1 MSKGFIKNLIP
12 ISIIIAGLLI
22 AGAFIY
28 INQGKEIT
36 SEKGLSSQE
45 IAEKAINYIN
55 QNMLQEDTTASLLSV
70 GEENGVYKIHLK
82 IGEEEYDS
90 YATKDGKFLFPEGYN
105 LETETKTETETEK
118 EGLASQP
125 EASEGEELSPEE
137 LETLAKCLS
146 EKGAKFY
153 GAYWCGWCNRQKE
166 GFGEAAQYLPYV
178 ECSDEETRE
187 MTPECQAA
195 GISSF
200 PTWEFDGEKKPGFKS
215 PEELAELSGCPF

>member
-28 INQGKEIT
+28 TNQGKEIT
-36 SEKGLSSQE
+36 SEEGLSSQE

-55 QNMLQEDTTASLLSV
+55 QNILQEGTTASLLNV

-90 YATKDGKFLFPEGYN
+90 YATKDGELLFPEGYN
-105 LETETKTETETEK
+105 LETETKTETEK
-118 EGLASQP
+118 EGSASQP

-137 LETLAKCLS
+137 LEALAKCLS

-153 GAYWCGWCNRQKE
+153 GAFWCGWCNRQKE
-166 GFGEAAQYLPYV
+166 SFGEAAQYLPYV

-187 MTPECQAA
+187 ITVLCKEA

-200 PTWEFDGEKKPGFKS
+200 PTWEIEGEKSSGFKEL
-215 PEELAELSGCPF
+215 EELAELSGCSF